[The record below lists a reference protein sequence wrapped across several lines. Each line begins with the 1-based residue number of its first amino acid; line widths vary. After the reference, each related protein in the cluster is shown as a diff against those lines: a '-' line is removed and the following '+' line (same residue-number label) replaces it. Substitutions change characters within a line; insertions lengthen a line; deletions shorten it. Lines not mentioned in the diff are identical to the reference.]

1 MCSLILTVVLF
12 KKVERLFLNIK
23 SSLFSKNCLSSC
35 EPLVTPNTTPFSLLS
50 DEIVPLSWSSRTVRS
65 VTTTIVLKHN
75 EWVIGHVSLKT
86 KKERAELLHLFVD
99 SKYRKK
105 GLGLRLLKETES
117 LVIDSKIESITAKV
131 QKKNLVLKKIL
142 ERSGYRYKNSNQNL
156 MIKKLE

>member
-1 MCSLILTVVLF
+1 MTAIEYTLEEISYLRKEDRRIMESVLKNWLVDPKALNFFSPESKYPFKF
-12 KKVERLFLNIK
+12 KKWVQLHYT
-23 SSLFSKNCLSSC
+23 KNKI
-35 EPLVTPNTTPFSLLS
+35 N
-50 DEIVPLSWSSRTVRS
+50 
-65 VTTTIVLKHN
+65 TTTIVLKHN

-86 KKERAELLHLFVD
+86 KKEKAELLHLFVD

-117 LVIDSKIESITAKV
+117 YIIDSKIESITAKV

-156 MIKKLE
+156 MIKKLK